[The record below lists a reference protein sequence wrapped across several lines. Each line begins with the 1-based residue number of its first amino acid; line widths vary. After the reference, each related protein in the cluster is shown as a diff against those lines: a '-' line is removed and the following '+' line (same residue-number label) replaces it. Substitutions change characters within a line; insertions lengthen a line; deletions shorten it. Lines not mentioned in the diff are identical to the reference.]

1 MVQGRWRRA
10 AVIAVSAAFM
20 TLAVACSTDA
30 PQADATTE
38 TTPAPASTEAPTP
51 ATAPTENS
59 PISTPPVASGA
70 DDFSY
75 VDLLRFIPDVPS
87 MRDGEV
93 WIGNVPAAEADAGV
107 SFPLVTDTPFPW
119 DDYAAYLELLPD
131 GTDPVFFERNGSFG
145 DDDER
150 LAELAVSSLGF
161 GPPHVD
167 QWVYALPLA
176 GFNLP
181 FYVAL
186 GPFAQQSILT
196 HLESCALCAAA
207 DASFAYEGWEVRAWG
222 EEGDI
227 GIHQRLRWQP
237 PFYDS
242 LGRGGR
248 LAFRDGVVART
259 LLIDQLQGVVQA
271 DAGEIPSLADLPEW
285 RAMAERLDQIGA
297 YSAYVTNYPFDPL
310 GRDGKL
316 HTEGPF
322 IDAYL
327 LFASVFATEPS
338 DGLPVRALV
347 LYESEEDALD
357 NADRLRERAAANYD
371 ERLLYDVQV
380 SIDGAFVIM
389 RYSPPKI
396 DGFQRDQDYLIRHLI
411 AMKPGSP

>member
-1 MVQGRWRRA
+1 MVRGRWLRA
-10 AVIAVSAAFM
+10 AAIAVSAALM
-20 TLAVACSTDA
+20 TLAVACTTEA

-38 TTPAPASTEAPTP
+38 ATPASTSTQAPTP
-51 ATAPTENS
+51 ATAPTES
-59 PISTPPVASGA
+59 ALTPTTSVASAAG
-70 DDFSY
+70 DFSY
-75 VDLLRFIPDVPS
+75 LDLLRFIPDVPS
-87 MRDGEV
+87 TRAGEV
-93 WIGNVPAAEADAGV
+93 WIGNVPAAEAEADV
-107 SFPLVTDTPFPW
+107 SFPLVTETPFPW

-131 GTDPVFFERNGSFG
+131 GTDPVFFEHNGSFG
-145 DDDER
+145 DDDKR

-186 GPFAQQSILT
+186 GPFGQQAILE

-207 DASFAYEGWEVRAWG
+207 DASFAYEGWEIRAWG
-222 EEGDI
+222 DEGDI

-248 LAFRDGVVART
+248 LAFRDGVIART
-259 LLIDQLQGVVQA
+259 LLIDQLQALVQA

-285 RAMAERLDQIGA
+285 RAMAERLDQAGA

-310 GRDGKL
+310 DRNGNL

-322 IDAYL
+322 IDPYL
-327 LFASVFATEPS
+327 LYASVAAVQSS
-338 DGLPVRALV
+338 DGPPVRALI
-347 LYESEEDALD
+347 LHESEEDALD

-371 ERLLYDVQV
+371 ERLLYDLQV

-396 DGFQRDQDYLIRHLI
+396 DGFQRDQDYLIRFLI